1 MSATAVLA
9 KLRAAG
15 IAVLAE
21 GGQLRLDAPANTLT
35 PELLAA
41 VKSCKAE
48 LLEMLKSPK
57 GLSAVGPLFSPGAPG
72 TQVHPIAILTQSPAD
87 GESYADREWDRFLAC
102 AVPTPNG
109 LGLYDPSES
118 PDMPAGVTAGLWD
131 VLVATAAKLRQRRA
145 EPKPAT
151 AGQ

>member
-1 MSATAVLA
+1 MTMF
-9 KLRAAG
+9 
-15 IAVLAE
+15 
-21 GGQLRLDAPANTLT
+21 DARG
-35 PELLAA
+35 
-41 VKSCKAE
+41 
-48 LLEMLKSPK
+48 LLE
-57 GLSAVGPLFSPGAPG
+57 GLAGSEPATKPRPAEPAPPASSEPDAGGTDSASGSIPGR
-72 TQVHPIAILTQSPAD
+72 
-87 GESYADREWDRFLAC
+87 ADREWDRFLAC